1 MDNLKQLTMIQD
13 KLSNIKADF
22 TGMSGLGMHRDA
34 NVVEAKAMIIYCER
48 KINKLIKGI
57 GYESKT

>member
-22 TGMSGLGMHRDA
+22 TGISGLGVHRDA

-48 KINKLIKGI
+48 KINKLINSLT
-57 GYESKT
+57 EE